1 MSGLAGRATAPRGI
15 VQSRGEGELEF
26 GRVVAF
32 SDGVI
37 AIAITLLVLTLDV
50 PNVPN
55 GDLAEA
61 LGDQWRQYLAFVL
74 SFALIGRFWIVHHRA
89 FTLLERFDGTL
100 MVLNL
105 VFLALIVVMPFAT
118 DLVAEYEDDPVCI
131 VVYASVVGLASLM
144 TWLMIR
150 YSLRSGHVRADMRP
164 LAAAASSWSGL
175 GPTAAFLVSAP
186 VALLSA
192 GAAFGLWLLTVPAR
206 ASAPASEPA
215 RGAGETPEPA
225 PERARASPP
234 GGGAPSSTRST
245 RAASR
250 TPTATASA
258 TCPGIIAR
266 LDHLNDGSERSLGV
280 DAIWLSPFYPSP
292 MADFGYDV
300 ADYTGV
306 DRCSG
311 RSRTSTACSARP
323 TRAAS
328 R

>member
-1 MSGLAGRATAPRGI
+1 VSGWLSRHRPRGI

-26 GRVVAF
+26 ARVVAF

-37 AIAITLLVLTLDV
+37 AIAITLLVLTLGV

-55 GDLAEA
+55 GELAEA

-118 DLVAEYEDDPVCI
+118 ELVAEYDDDPVCI

-150 YSLRSGHVRADMRP
+150 YSLASGHVRPSMRP
-164 LAAAASSWSGL
+164 LAAAGSSWIAL
-175 GPTAAFLVSAP
+175 GPALVFLVSAP

-192 GAAFGLWLLTVPAR
+192 GAAFALWLLAVAVGILTA
-206 ASAPASEPA
+206 AITA
-215 RGAGETPEPA
+215 PEP
-225 PERARASPP
+225 
-234 GGGAPSSTRST
+234 G
-245 RAASR
+245 
-250 TPTATASA
+250 
-258 TCPGIIAR
+258 
-266 LDHLNDGSERSLGV
+266 
-280 DAIWLSPFYPSP
+280 
-292 MADFGYDV
+292 
-300 ADYTGV
+300 
-306 DRCSG
+306 
-311 RSRTSTACSARP
+311 
-323 TRAAS
+323 
-328 R
+328 